1 MTISNPLIGIAGVHY
16 VVAELSLRGMI
27 ALPTTRNTAA
37 YDIVVIT
44 REGDKH
50 ANIQVK
56 TSSYRTRHWPM
67 PEIEKIRAGR
77 HDFYVLVRRHDA
89 ENRFEGF
96 MLTGRE
102 AKKAVQETIKYQ
114 KENIRKG
121 TRKSIFPA
129 IDEDFDSQNLDRW
142 EKAWATWSL
151 GKGRGT

>member
-1 MTISNPLIGIAGVHY
+1 
-16 VVAELSLRGMI
+16 
-27 ALPTTRNTAA
+27 
-37 YDIVVIT
+37 
-44 REGDKH
+44 
-50 ANIQVK
+50 
-56 TSSYRTRHWPM
+56 M

-77 HDFYVLVRRHDA
+77 HDFYVLVRRYDA

-129 IDEDFDSQNLDRW
+129 IDEAFDSQNLDRW
-142 EKAWATWSL
+142 KKAWTTWSL
-151 GKGRGT
+151 EKGRGT